1 VRNVEYAETIVA
13 IDVET
18 GYANAYLNVVLLD
31 AISDCVKHAQLYAR
45 YVMLMGVV
53 PTQDLDAAMTINV
66 LGVIS
71 SHAMTVRTK
80 MITLIVGYAQ
90 IAFTGEELI
99 LNNQV
104 ARKRKSK

>member
-45 YVMLMGVV
+45 YVMLMGCCAH
-53 PTQDLDAAMTINV
+53 P
-66 LGVIS
+66 GS
-71 SHAMTVRTK
+71 RC
-80 MITLIVGYAQ
+80 GYDHKCFGCNL
-90 IAFTGEELI
+90 FTCHDCKDKDDNTYRGICADCLYGRRA
-99 LNNQV
+99 NPKQPSGKKAKV
-104 ARKRKSK
+104 